1 MPLFTDAS
9 QQFRQM
15 DRFSCG
21 NTGIHRLDA
30 RIKIGAFLVYQ
41 ICVLSWPPQEI
52 TGLLPFFL
60 FPVCVIRLAGLPLGY
75 LLKRTLWLLPVAV
88 MIGLFNPLVDRTPMG
103 EWFGIPVTQG
113 MISFISIILRCM
125 LTILGAFTLLASTGF
140 APLCRGLRQLGAP
153 RILITLMTFLYR
165 YAFILV
171 DECQHMLMAFRSRQG
186 GSGPIPLSTWGA
198 MAGQLLLRTFG
209 RAERIYQAVLCR
221 GGEDPEIRQFP
232 QRHHWPWRSGRPSF
246 LYSRHSVP
254 LFQHHHA
261 RGPVRPQPHPM
272 SHHLVET
279 IDLCFSYPDS
289 PPALNG
295 VSLRITHGE
304 SVAVVG
310 GNGAGKSTLL
320 LHLNGLLTPSSGQVR
335 VGDIPVTPKTVARV
349 RESVGMVFQQ
359 AEDQLFMPTVRED
372 VAFGPLNMG
381 LPPEEIRRRV
391 EQALRNV
398 HAEALADK
406 MTHHLSGGEKRA
418 VSIATVLSMSPD
430 ILVLDEPSA
439 NLDPASRRTLISLLR
454 QFTHTKII
462 ATHDLDMVMD
472 LCTRCIVMKDGSIL
486 ADAPVPDIFADRSL
500 LEEARLEQPLSYLL
514 MRQERQRNNSGAS

>member
-153 RILITLMTFLYR
+153 RILITLMAFLYR

-171 DECQHMLMAFRSRQG
+171 DECQHMLMAFRSPAG

-221 GGEDPEIRQFP
+221 GGEDPEFVNS
-232 QRHHWPWRSGRPSF
+232 RSVITGRGAAGGLLF
-246 LYSRHSVP
+246 LHSRHSVP

-279 IDLCFSYPDS
+279 IDLCFSYPDFPS
-289 PPALNG
+289 GAERRFPAHHPRGIRRRRRRERRREIHAAAPPQRPAAPLFRPGTGRGHSRDPQNRRPRPG
-295 VSLRITHGE
+295 KR
-304 SVAVVG
+304 
-310 GNGAGKSTLL
+310 GNGLPAGGRPAI
-320 LHLNGLLTPSSGQVR
+320 HAYCPGRRGLRAAQHGV
-335 VGDIPVTPKTVARV
+335 
-349 RESVGMVFQQ
+349 
-359 AEDQLFMPTVRED
+359 
-372 VAFGPLNMG
+372 
-381 LPPEEIRRRV
+381 PPEEIRRRV

>member
-1 MPLFTDAS
+1 MPLFTDAAR
-9 QQFRQM
+9 QFRQM

-21 NTGIHRLDA
+21 NTGFHRLDA
-30 RIKIGAFLVYQ
+30 RIKIGAFIVFQ

-60 FPVCVIRLAGLPLGY
+60 FPVCVIRMAGLPLGY

-88 MIGLFNPLVDRTPMG
+88 MIGIFNPLVDRTPAG
-103 EWFGIPVTQG
+103 EWFGIPVTRG

-125 LTILGAFTLLASTGF
+125 LTILAAFTLLASTGF
-140 APLCRGLRQLGAP
+140 APLCRGLRQLGVP
-153 RILITLMTFLYR
+153 RILITVLAFLYR

-171 DECQHMLMAFRSRQG
+171 DEFQNTLLAFRSRR
-186 GSGPIPLSTWGA
+186 GSSGAVPLSIWGA
-198 MAGQLLLRTFG
+198 MTGQLLLRAFG
-209 RAERIYQAVLCR
+209 RRNAFTRPCSAGAGKIPNSLPFPASSRRGESWAVS
-221 GGEDPEIRQFP
+221 F
-232 QRHHWPWRSGRPSF
+232 SASSPSF
-246 LYSRHSVP
+246 SAASTSPCWRASSPAISSHEPPSCRN
-254 LFQHHHA
+254 H
-261 RGPVRPQPHPM
+261 RPVLQL
-272 SHHLVET
+272 SGL
-279 IDLCFSYPDS
+279 S
-289 PPALNG
+289 PALNG
-295 VSLRITHGE
+295 VTMRITHGE
-304 SVAVVG
+304 SVALVG

-335 VGDIPVTPKTVARV
+335 VGDIPVTPKTAARV

-359 AEDQLFMPTVRED
+359 ADDQLFMPTVRED

-381 LPPEEIRRRV
+381 LPQEEIDRRV
-391 EQALRNV
+391 AQALRDVN
-398 HAEALADK
+398 AAALADK

-439 NLDPASRRTLISLLR
+439 NLDPASRRTLINLLR
-454 QFTHTKII
+454 RFSHTKII

-486 ADAPVPDIFADRSL
+486 ADAPVPDIFADCAL
-500 LEEARLEQPLSYLL
+500 LEEARLEQPLSYCL
-514 MRQERQRNNSGAS
+514 RHCGR

>member
-1 MPLFTDAS
+1 
-9 QQFRQM
+9 
-15 DRFSCG
+15 
-21 NTGIHRLDA
+21 
-30 RIKIGAFLVYQ
+30 
-41 ICVLSWPPQEI
+41 
-52 TGLLPFFL
+52 
-60 FPVCVIRLAGLPLGY
+60 
-75 LLKRTLWLLPVAV
+75 
-88 MIGLFNPLVDRTPMG
+88 
-103 EWFGIPVTQG
+103 
-113 MISFISIILRCM
+113 
-125 LTILGAFTLLASTGF
+125 
-140 APLCRGLRQLGAP
+140 
-153 RILITLMTFLYR
+153 
-165 YAFILV
+165 
-171 DECQHMLMAFRSRQG
+171 
-186 GSGPIPLSTWGA
+186 
-198 MAGQLLLRTFG
+198 
-209 RAERIYQAVLCR
+209 
-221 GGEDPEIRQFP
+221 
-232 QRHHWPWRSGRPSF
+232 
-246 LYSRHSVP
+246 
-254 LFQHHHA
+254 
-261 RGPVRPQPHPM
+261 M

-391 EQALRNV
+391 EQALRDV

-472 LCTRCIVMKDGSIL
+472 MCTRCIVMKDGSIL

>member
-1 MPLFTDAS
+1 
-9 QQFRQM
+9 
-15 DRFSCG
+15 
-21 NTGIHRLDA
+21 
-30 RIKIGAFLVYQ
+30 
-41 ICVLSWPPQEI
+41 
-52 TGLLPFFL
+52 
-60 FPVCVIRLAGLPLGY
+60 
-75 LLKRTLWLLPVAV
+75 
-88 MIGLFNPLVDRTPMG
+88 
-103 EWFGIPVTQG
+103 
-113 MISFISIILRCM
+113 
-125 LTILGAFTLLASTGF
+125 
-140 APLCRGLRQLGAP
+140 
-153 RILITLMTFLYR
+153 
-165 YAFILV
+165 
-171 DECQHMLMAFRSRQG
+171 
-186 GSGPIPLSTWGA
+186 
-198 MAGQLLLRTFG
+198 
-209 RAERIYQAVLCR
+209 
-221 GGEDPEIRQFP
+221 
-232 QRHHWPWRSGRPSF
+232 
-246 LYSRHSVP
+246 
-254 LFQHHHA
+254 
-261 RGPVRPQPHPM
+261 M

-320 LHLNGLLTPSSGQVR
+320 LHLNGLLPPSSGQVR

-372 VAFGPLNMG
+372 VAERLAAAA
-381 LPPEEIRRRV
+381 EAVRRRV

-462 ATHDLDMVMD
+462 ATHDLYMVMD

>member
-1 MPLFTDAS
+1 
-9 QQFRQM
+9 
-15 DRFSCG
+15 
-21 NTGIHRLDA
+21 
-30 RIKIGAFLVYQ
+30 
-41 ICVLSWPPQEI
+41 
-52 TGLLPFFL
+52 
-60 FPVCVIRLAGLPLGY
+60 
-75 LLKRTLWLLPVAV
+75 
-88 MIGLFNPLVDRTPMG
+88 
-103 EWFGIPVTQG
+103 
-113 MISFISIILRCM
+113 
-125 LTILGAFTLLASTGF
+125 
-140 APLCRGLRQLGAP
+140 
-153 RILITLMTFLYR
+153 
-165 YAFILV
+165 
-171 DECQHMLMAFRSRQG
+171 
-186 GSGPIPLSTWGA
+186 
-198 MAGQLLLRTFG
+198 
-209 RAERIYQAVLCR
+209 
-221 GGEDPEIRQFP
+221 
-232 QRHHWPWRSGRPSF
+232 
-246 LYSRHSVP
+246 
-254 LFQHHHA
+254 
-261 RGPVRPQPHPM
+261 M

-320 LHLNGLLTPSSGQVR
+320 LHLNGLLPPSSGQVR

-391 EQALRNV
+391 EQALREV
-398 HAEALADK
+398 
-406 MTHHLSGGEKRA
+406 HLSGGEKRA

>member
-1 MPLFTDAS
+1 
-9 QQFRQM
+9 
-15 DRFSCG
+15 
-21 NTGIHRLDA
+21 
-30 RIKIGAFLVYQ
+30 
-41 ICVLSWPPQEI
+41 
-52 TGLLPFFL
+52 
-60 FPVCVIRLAGLPLGY
+60 
-75 LLKRTLWLLPVAV
+75 
-88 MIGLFNPLVDRTPMG
+88 
-103 EWFGIPVTQG
+103 
-113 MISFISIILRCM
+113 
-125 LTILGAFTLLASTGF
+125 
-140 APLCRGLRQLGAP
+140 
-153 RILITLMTFLYR
+153 
-165 YAFILV
+165 
-171 DECQHMLMAFRSRQG
+171 
-186 GSGPIPLSTWGA
+186 
-198 MAGQLLLRTFG
+198 
-209 RAERIYQAVLCR
+209 
-221 GGEDPEIRQFP
+221 
-232 QRHHWPWRSGRPSF
+232 
-246 LYSRHSVP
+246 
-254 LFQHHHA
+254 
-261 RGPVRPQPHPM
+261 M

-320 LHLNGLLTPSSGQVR
+320 LHLNGLLPPSSGQVR

-381 LPPEEIRRRV
+381 FPPEEIRRRV

-430 ILVLDEPSA
+430 ILV
-439 NLDPASRRTLISLLR
+439 LDPASRRTLISLLR

>member
-1 MPLFTDAS
+1 
-9 QQFRQM
+9 
-15 DRFSCG
+15 
-21 NTGIHRLDA
+21 
-30 RIKIGAFLVYQ
+30 
-41 ICVLSWPPQEI
+41 
-52 TGLLPFFL
+52 
-60 FPVCVIRLAGLPLGY
+60 
-75 LLKRTLWLLPVAV
+75 
-88 MIGLFNPLVDRTPMG
+88 
-103 EWFGIPVTQG
+103 
-113 MISFISIILRCM
+113 
-125 LTILGAFTLLASTGF
+125 
-140 APLCRGLRQLGAP
+140 
-153 RILITLMTFLYR
+153 
-165 YAFILV
+165 
-171 DECQHMLMAFRSRQG
+171 
-186 GSGPIPLSTWGA
+186 
-198 MAGQLLLRTFG
+198 
-209 RAERIYQAVLCR
+209 
-221 GGEDPEIRQFP
+221 
-232 QRHHWPWRSGRPSF
+232 
-246 LYSRHSVP
+246 
-254 LFQHHHA
+254 
-261 RGPVRPQPHPM
+261 M

-335 VGDIPVTPKTVARV
+335 VGDI
-349 RESVGMVFQQ
+349 
-359 AEDQLFMPTVRED
+359 
-372 VAFGPLNMG
+372 
-381 LPPEEIRRRV
+381 RV
-391 EQALRNV
+391 EQALRDV

>member
-1 MPLFTDAS
+1 
-9 QQFRQM
+9 
-15 DRFSCG
+15 
-21 NTGIHRLDA
+21 
-30 RIKIGAFLVYQ
+30 
-41 ICVLSWPPQEI
+41 
-52 TGLLPFFL
+52 
-60 FPVCVIRLAGLPLGY
+60 
-75 LLKRTLWLLPVAV
+75 
-88 MIGLFNPLVDRTPMG
+88 
-103 EWFGIPVTQG
+103 
-113 MISFISIILRCM
+113 
-125 LTILGAFTLLASTGF
+125 
-140 APLCRGLRQLGAP
+140 
-153 RILITLMTFLYR
+153 
-165 YAFILV
+165 
-171 DECQHMLMAFRSRQG
+171 
-186 GSGPIPLSTWGA
+186 
-198 MAGQLLLRTFG
+198 
-209 RAERIYQAVLCR
+209 
-221 GGEDPEIRQFP
+221 
-232 QRHHWPWRSGRPSF
+232 
-246 LYSRHSVP
+246 
-254 LFQHHHA
+254 
-261 RGPVRPQPHPM
+261 M

-472 LCTRCIVMKDGSIL
+472 LCTRCIVMKD
-486 ADAPVPDIFADRSL
+486 
-500 LEEARLEQPLSYLL
+500 
-514 MRQERQRNNSGAS
+514 

>member
-1 MPLFTDAS
+1 M
-9 QQFRQM
+9 
-15 DRFSCG
+15 
-21 NTGIHRLDA
+21 
-30 RIKIGAFLVYQ
+30 
-41 ICVLSWPPQEI
+41 
-52 TGLLPFFL
+52 
-60 FPVCVIRLAGLPLGY
+60 
-75 LLKRTLWLLPVAV
+75 
-88 MIGLFNPLVDRTPMG
+88 
-103 EWFGIPVTQG
+103 
-113 MISFISIILRCM
+113 
-125 LTILGAFTLLASTGF
+125 
-140 APLCRGLRQLGAP
+140 
-153 RILITLMTFLYR
+153 
-165 YAFILV
+165 
-171 DECQHMLMAFRSRQG
+171 
-186 GSGPIPLSTWGA
+186 
-198 MAGQLLLRTFG
+198 
-209 RAERIYQAVLCR
+209 
-221 GGEDPEIRQFP
+221 
-232 QRHHWPWRSGRPSF
+232 
-246 LYSRHSVP
+246 
-254 LFQHHHA
+254 
-261 RGPVRPQPHPM
+261 
-272 SHHLVET
+272 
-279 IDLCFSYPDS
+279 
-289 PPALNG
+289 
-295 VSLRITHGE
+295 
-304 SVAVVG
+304 
-310 GNGAGKSTLL
+310 
-320 LHLNGLLTPSSGQVR
+320 LTPSSGQVR

-391 EQALRNV
+391 EQALRDV

-514 MRQERQRNNSGAS
+514 MRQERQRNNFGAF

>member
-1 MPLFTDAS
+1 
-9 QQFRQM
+9 
-15 DRFSCG
+15 
-21 NTGIHRLDA
+21 
-30 RIKIGAFLVYQ
+30 
-41 ICVLSWPPQEI
+41 
-52 TGLLPFFL
+52 
-60 FPVCVIRLAGLPLGY
+60 
-75 LLKRTLWLLPVAV
+75 
-88 MIGLFNPLVDRTPMG
+88 
-103 EWFGIPVTQG
+103 
-113 MISFISIILRCM
+113 
-125 LTILGAFTLLASTGF
+125 
-140 APLCRGLRQLGAP
+140 
-153 RILITLMTFLYR
+153 
-165 YAFILV
+165 
-171 DECQHMLMAFRSRQG
+171 
-186 GSGPIPLSTWGA
+186 
-198 MAGQLLLRTFG
+198 
-209 RAERIYQAVLCR
+209 
-221 GGEDPEIRQFP
+221 
-232 QRHHWPWRSGRPSF
+232 
-246 LYSRHSVP
+246 
-254 LFQHHHA
+254 
-261 RGPVRPQPHPM
+261 M

-335 VGDIPVTPKTVARV
+335 
-349 RESVGMVFQQ
+349 ESVGMVFQQ

-391 EQALRNV
+391 EQALRDV

-418 VSIATVLSMSPD
+418 VSIATVLSMNPD

-486 ADAPVPDIFADRSL
+486 ADAPVPDIFADCSL

-514 MRQERQRNNSGAS
+514 MRQERQRNNSGAF

>member
-1 MPLFTDAS
+1 
-9 QQFRQM
+9 
-15 DRFSCG
+15 
-21 NTGIHRLDA
+21 
-30 RIKIGAFLVYQ
+30 
-41 ICVLSWPPQEI
+41 
-52 TGLLPFFL
+52 
-60 FPVCVIRLAGLPLGY
+60 
-75 LLKRTLWLLPVAV
+75 
-88 MIGLFNPLVDRTPMG
+88 
-103 EWFGIPVTQG
+103 
-113 MISFISIILRCM
+113 
-125 LTILGAFTLLASTGF
+125 
-140 APLCRGLRQLGAP
+140 
-153 RILITLMTFLYR
+153 
-165 YAFILV
+165 
-171 DECQHMLMAFRSRQG
+171 
-186 GSGPIPLSTWGA
+186 
-198 MAGQLLLRTFG
+198 
-209 RAERIYQAVLCR
+209 
-221 GGEDPEIRQFP
+221 
-232 QRHHWPWRSGRPSF
+232 
-246 LYSRHSVP
+246 
-254 LFQHHHA
+254 
-261 RGPVRPQPHPM
+261 M

-391 EQALRNV
+391 EQALRDV

-439 NLDPASRRTLISLLR
+439 NRAPAPRRTLISLLR

-514 MRQERQRNNSGAS
+514 MRQERQRKNSGAS

>member
-1 MPLFTDAS
+1 
-9 QQFRQM
+9 
-15 DRFSCG
+15 
-21 NTGIHRLDA
+21 
-30 RIKIGAFLVYQ
+30 
-41 ICVLSWPPQEI
+41 
-52 TGLLPFFL
+52 
-60 FPVCVIRLAGLPLGY
+60 
-75 LLKRTLWLLPVAV
+75 
-88 MIGLFNPLVDRTPMG
+88 
-103 EWFGIPVTQG
+103 
-113 MISFISIILRCM
+113 
-125 LTILGAFTLLASTGF
+125 
-140 APLCRGLRQLGAP
+140 
-153 RILITLMTFLYR
+153 
-165 YAFILV
+165 
-171 DECQHMLMAFRSRQG
+171 
-186 GSGPIPLSTWGA
+186 
-198 MAGQLLLRTFG
+198 
-209 RAERIYQAVLCR
+209 
-221 GGEDPEIRQFP
+221 
-232 QRHHWPWRSGRPSF
+232 
-246 LYSRHSVP
+246 
-254 LFQHHHA
+254 
-261 RGPVRPQPHPM
+261 M

-320 LHLNGLLTPSSGQVR
+320 NTMTQSHVLTANKLFATLDTTTRRMRFP
-335 VGDIPVTPKTVARV
+335 

-391 EQALRNV
+391 EQALREV

>member
-1 MPLFTDAS
+1 
-9 QQFRQM
+9 
-15 DRFSCG
+15 
-21 NTGIHRLDA
+21 
-30 RIKIGAFLVYQ
+30 
-41 ICVLSWPPQEI
+41 
-52 TGLLPFFL
+52 
-60 FPVCVIRLAGLPLGY
+60 
-75 LLKRTLWLLPVAV
+75 
-88 MIGLFNPLVDRTPMG
+88 
-103 EWFGIPVTQG
+103 
-113 MISFISIILRCM
+113 
-125 LTILGAFTLLASTGF
+125 
-140 APLCRGLRQLGAP
+140 
-153 RILITLMTFLYR
+153 
-165 YAFILV
+165 
-171 DECQHMLMAFRSRQG
+171 
-186 GSGPIPLSTWGA
+186 
-198 MAGQLLLRTFG
+198 
-209 RAERIYQAVLCR
+209 
-221 GGEDPEIRQFP
+221 
-232 QRHHWPWRSGRPSF
+232 
-246 LYSRHSVP
+246 
-254 LFQHHHA
+254 
-261 RGPVRPQPHPM
+261 M

-310 GNGAGKSTLL
+310 GNGAGKSTLMKIL
-320 LHLNGLLTPSSGQVR
+320 SGAYKKDAGEIIFDGQVR

-381 LPPEEIRRRV
+381 FPPEEIRRRV